1 MILYSLEHYFKTN
14 PKPQTKFIA
23 DSHLIYSVQFRS
35 AGSHL
40 IYSVQ
45 FRSFSL

>member
-1 MILYSLEHYFKTN
+1 MILYSLEYYFKTN

-35 AGSHL
+35 
-40 IYSVQ
+40 
-45 FRSFSL
+45 FSL